1 MKYND
6 RTTKALNQPWSYKW
20 EQREIPNSGELYRR
34 KCIKELTRKVL
45 VCGIDP
51 DWWSLISKDRKY
63 QIHQNYSMLRA
74 FSKKEGVLLPSIR
87 EYIDEN
93 KKDYWVDQSKLRD
106 IKLNRLLK

>member
-1 MKYND
+1 MKYHD
-6 RTTKALNQPWSYKW
+6 RATKVLNRKW
-20 EQREIPNSGELYRR
+20 EQRETPDSSEIYRR

-45 VCGIDP
+45 VSGIDP

-63 QIHQNYSMLRA
+63 NIHQNYSMLKA
-74 FSKKEGVLLPSIR
+74 FSKKEGVSDPSIR